1 MTRPVTIVAAA
12 AAVGLVAVA
21 TPHASAASG
30 NLLRNPGFE
39 KSLTSNVWKGEDCCV
54 TTSDP
59 HSGAWIAWM
68 GGNGTRHTDKIS
80 QRVSI
85 PRADGA
91 QLSFWIKITTEEPA
105 GDPTDTFKVRVSSNG
120 TTRTVKS
127 LSSADATATYV
138 KYSVGMN
145 RYTGKTVT
153 VAFVA
158 TENQGNRTDFQ
169 LDDTALRTT

>member
-1 MTRPVTIVAAA
+1 MTRRITSMLAA
-12 AAVGLVAVA
+12 AAVIGAVA
-21 TPHASAASG
+21 APAFAVSG

-39 KSLTSNVWKGEDCCV
+39 QGATTAWKGEECCV

-68 GGNGTRHTDKIS
+68 GGTGSPHTDRVS
-80 QRVSI
+80 QKVSI
-85 PRADGA
+85 PSAAEAR
-91 QLSFWIKITTEEPA
+91 LTFWLKISTDEDA
-105 GDPTDTFKVRVSSNG
+105 GNSDDTFLVRVTTASG

-127 LSSADATATYV
+127 LSSADATETYV
-138 KYSVGMN
+138 KFSAPMN

-158 TENQGNRTDFQ
+158 TEDLGNRSDFQ
-169 LDDTALRTT
+169 LDDTALRTL